1 MLIAAIWQ
9 DHEDQQRVEAWLRG
23 KQTATCPIS
32 ELGFLRISSGDTF
45 PFRADPQPCR
55 AALSEFVRKYSC
67 RFIPDD
73 FSPRTVAA
81 RSSRQF
87 TDFVPCRIGRKTS
100 NEVGDARHP
109 HFSSGCGACLLETS
123 PRLRGQYD
131 QSLLDERYALRT
143 MRKAKSVSLQA
154 CFWRGFSFGSCCECR
169 PP

>member
-1 MLIAAIWQ
+1 VIYLLDVNMLIAAIWQ

-67 RFIPDD
+67 RFIPDY

-81 RSSRQF
+81 RSSRIL
-87 TDFVPCRIGRKTS
+87 TDLYLAELAEKHRMKLATLDTRISHR
-100 NEVGDARHP
+100 A
-109 HFSSGCGACLLETS
+109 LE
-123 PRLRGQYD
+123 L
-131 QSLLDERYALRT
+131 
-143 MRKAKSVSLQA
+143 V
-154 CFWRGFSFGSCCECR
+154 C
-169 PP
+169 